1 MANGQGEQVERAL
14 AAGEARRGFAAV
26 VPNPKLKLMDQ
37 IWEVIRLGAVVWQR
51 VAAVGGVTAAGAG
64 PGF

>member
-1 MANGQGEQVERAL
+1 
-14 AAGEARRGFAAV
+14 V